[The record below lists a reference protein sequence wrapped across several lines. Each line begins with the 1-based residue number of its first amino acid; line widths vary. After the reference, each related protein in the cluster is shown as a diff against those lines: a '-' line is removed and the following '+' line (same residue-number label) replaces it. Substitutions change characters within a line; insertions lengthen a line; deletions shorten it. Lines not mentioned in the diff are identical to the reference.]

1 MKKFFIVFISI
12 CTVLLSGCNNRDLRE
27 HTTNI
32 TDPLLANFDDFDVAN
47 KKYIKYNADV
57 CDMRTNRIVE
67 IGMTQVFQYNNSVSI
82 DISSEYVNESNNACF
97 AASGYCPVNSL
108 QKMTGTKTFDEALT
122 SVGQPY
128 FYSELGDR
136 CALLLA
142 DEEQTLIYGDGNDFL
157 KIALGGKHTITGVK
171 SIQITD
177 DRLFVFNCPRKKEG
191 MSVIIRSFAWGD
203 DTTYDEIEIP
213 FSSMGLNDT
222 ERDVKENAVFIKDGT
237 LFCISDVFIDQCGWI
252 TAYNLETKQYSNA
265 KIEGIA
271 GVQQIFCAED
281 GIIVLYNKYNSEG
294 YSNNTFLYK
303 YGFDYSSTAFSHEGV
318 SVISFP
324 ENANYYFSTRGKDC
338 YCVGDT
344 FCGIMENTQDMSYAY
359 AEFSLSTGE
368 LTTFVPFMP
377 KSSDYVVTGLIIRD
391 DGRAISRNNCG
402 T

>member
-1 MKKFFIVFISI
+1 MKKFFIIFISI
-12 CTVLLSGCNNRDLRE
+12 CTILLSGCSNRGLSE

-32 TDPLLANFDDFDVAN
+32 TNPLLANFDDFDVVK
-47 KKYIKYNADV
+47 KKYISYNANV
-57 CDMRTNRIVE
+57 CGIPEKRIVE

-97 AASGYCPVNSL
+97 AASGYCPINSL
-108 QKMTGTKTFDEALT
+108 KKMTGTKKFDEALT

-136 CALLLA
+136 SALLLA
-142 DEEQTLIYGDGNDFL
+142 DEEQTLIYGSGDIFL
-157 KIALGGKHTITGVK
+157 KVALGGKHTITGVK

-177 DRLFVFNCPRKKEG
+177 ERLFVFNSPRKEKG
-191 MSVIIRSFAWGD
+191 MGVVVRSFMWGD
-203 DTTYDEIEIP
+203 NTTYDEIEIP
-213 FSSMGLNDT
+213 FSSMGLNDI
-222 ERDVKENAVFIKDGT
+222 ERDVKENAIFIKDGT
-237 LFCISDVFIDQCGWI
+237 LFCISDVFTDQCGWI
-252 TAYNLETKQYSNA
+252 TAYNLESKQYSNV

-271 GVQQIFCAED
+271 GVQQLFCAED
-281 GIIVLYNKYNSEG
+281 GIIVLYNKYGSDG
-294 YSNNTFLYK
+294 YSNNTFLCK
-303 YGFDYSSTAFSHEGV
+303 YGFDYSSTAFSQEDV

-324 ENANYYFSTRGKDC
+324 NNANYYFSTRGKDS

-344 FCGIMENTQDMSYAY
+344 FCGIMENIHDMSYAY
-359 AEFSLSTGE
+359 VEFSLSTGE

-391 DGRAISRNNCG
+391 DGKAISRNNCD